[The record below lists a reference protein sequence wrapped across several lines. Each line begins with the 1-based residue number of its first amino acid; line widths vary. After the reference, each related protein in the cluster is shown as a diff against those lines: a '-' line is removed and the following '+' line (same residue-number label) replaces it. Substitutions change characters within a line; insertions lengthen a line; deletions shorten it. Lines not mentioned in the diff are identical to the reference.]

1 MLYTF
6 QGVYVVGNVSEGVR
20 DGESTITEAGWDSG
34 DGVEMGDCVGVLQD
48 MCDKV
53 AVVVVVI
60 DVAVSVVCA
69 NR

>member
-1 MLYTF
+1 
-6 QGVYVVGNVSEGVR
+6 
-20 DGESTITEAGWDSG
+20 
-34 DGVEMGDCVGVLQD
+34 MGDCVGVLQD